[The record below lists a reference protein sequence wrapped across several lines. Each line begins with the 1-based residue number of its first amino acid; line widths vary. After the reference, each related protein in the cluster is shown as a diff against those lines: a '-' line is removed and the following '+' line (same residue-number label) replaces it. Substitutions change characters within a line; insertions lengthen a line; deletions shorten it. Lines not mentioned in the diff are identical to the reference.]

1 MFEIKMFCTECKRN
15 IKLNNVYIDCGII
28 KKRKCL
34 CICNDC
40 FNNYAV
46 LDINNHPRHRIE
58 HFSEYAKERG
68 VNYV

>member
-1 MFEIKMFCTECKRN
+1 MFEIKMFCTECKRI
-15 IKLNNVYIDCGII
+15 IKSTDVHIDCGII
-28 KKRKCL
+28 RKCKHF

-68 VNYV
+68 YL